1 MGTPSNSKI
10 CSNIGKKGITSV
22 GISFL
27 IAIIWLY
34 IEPQK
39 KKLNGV
45 TSGAKAVVTA
55 VIEID
60 NSVLPFDSD
69 EIKFE
74 MLPPGH
80 DATKIIPNAII
91 GVITGLNAKAMA
103 NVTAGRPTHCKM
115 MPTITDLGFLN
126 TSLNVCGLI
135 PSATPNITKAKM
147 MLTIAIPPW
156 PKLIDTAFRASN
168 CSFI

>member
-39 KKLNGV
+39 KKLKGV

-91 GVITGLNAKAMA
+91 GVITGLNAKAMV

>member
-39 KKLNGV
+39 KKLKGV

-69 EIKFE
+69 EMKFE
-74 MLPPGH
+74 MSPPGH
-80 DATKIIPNAII
+80 DATKIIPNAIL
-91 GVITGLNAKAMA
+91 GVITGLNAIAMA
-103 NVTAGRPTHCKM
+103 NVTAG
-115 MPTITDLGFLN
+115 
-126 TSLNVCGLI
+126 
-135 PSATPNITKAKM
+135 
-147 MLTIAIPPW
+147 
-156 PKLIDTAFRASN
+156 
-168 CSFI
+168 

>member
-1 MGTPSNSKI
+1 MSLLN
-10 CSNIGKKGITSV
+10 
-22 GISFL
+22 
-27 IAIIWLY
+27 AIIWLY
-34 IEPQK
+34 NEPQK

-74 MLPPGH
+74 MFPPGH

-91 GVITGLNAKAMA
+91 GVITGLKAKAMA
-103 NVTAGRPTHCKM
+103 NVTAGRPTHCKK
-115 MPTITDLGFLN
+115 MPTITDLGFLK
-126 TSLNVCGLI
+126 TSLNVCVLI
-135 PSATPNITKAKM
+135 PRATPNITNARM
-147 MLTIAIPPW
+147 MLTMVIPPW
-156 PKLIDTAFRASN
+156 PKLMDTAFRASN

>member
-1 MGTPSNSKI
+1 MGTPSNNKI

-22 GISFL
+22 GISLL

-60 NSVLPFDSD
+60 NSVLPFESD

-91 GVITGLNAKAMA
+91 GVITGFNAKAMA

-147 MLTIAIPPW
+147 MLTLVIPPW
-156 PKLIDTAFRASN
+156 PKLMDTAFRASN

>member
-22 GISFL
+22 GISLL

-80 DATKIIPNAII
+80 DATKIIPIATI
-91 GVITGLNAKAMA
+91 GVINGFSTMVKRQ
-103 NVTAGRPTHCKM
+103 VIAGRITHCSST
-115 MPTITDLGFLN
+115 PRITDFGFLK
-126 TSLNVCGLI
+126 TSLNVWTLM
-135 PSATPNITKAKM
+135 PRATPNITNAKIK
-147 MLTIAIPPW
+147 LTNNISPAPR
-156 PKLIDTAFRASN
+156 LMVSVSRVLSS
-168 CSFI
+168 SFI